1 MNIGHKYSLI
11 SERKET
17 MKITINFNHNEHI
30 AYRDLYDKS
39 RVCCSE
45 EIKSLQNNC
54 REYGISS
61 HKIDDDNIDIIIP
74 DRVAIAISKIINK
87 MLNFFGIMKPATINL
102 IEGIADEMNRLDS
115 IDQNDQVNG
124 VE

>member
-39 RVCCSE
+39 RICCSE
-45 EIKSLQNNC
+45 EINSLQNNC
-54 REYGISS
+54 REYGIDGQ
-61 HKIDDDNIDIIIP
+61 KIDDNTIAIIIP
-74 DRVAIAISKIINK
+74 DRLAIAISKIMNK
-87 MLNFFGIMKPATINL
+87 VLNFFGIMKPAAISL
-102 IEGIADEMNRLDS
+102 IEGLADEMNQLDN
-115 IDQNDQVNG
+115 IDKNDQANG